1 MEENERLKFFKVCV
15 VGCGGLGGYAI
26 EMLGRL
32 GIGHI
37 TAVDGDIFT
46 ESNLNRQL
54 LCTNS
59 NLGKNKALEAM
70 ERMKAINDLIE
81 VEPIPY
87 YINED
92 NAIDILGGH
101 DVVIDALDNIETRF
115 LLQNKCEKLNI
126 PLVHGAISGWHGQ
139 ATTIFPGDK
148 TLNFIYKNNQ
158 DIPKALGNP
167 SFTPPIIASI
177 QVTEALKILLNR
189 GDLLRHKLL
198 LINLLTGDILVAAI

>member
-1 MEENERLKFFKVCV
+1 
-15 VGCGGLGGYAI
+15 
-26 EMLGRL
+26 MLGRL

-54 LCTNS
+54 LCTNLD
-59 NLGKNKALEAM
+59 LGKNKALEAM
-70 ERMKAINDLIE
+70 ERMKTINDLIK

-115 LLQNKCEKLNI
+115 LLQDKCEKLCI

-148 TLNFIYKNNQ
+148 TLNLIYKDNQ
-158 DIPKALGNP
+158 GISKILGNP
-167 SFTPPIIASI
+167 SFTPPLIASI
-177 QVTEALKILLNR
+177 QVTETLKILLNR
-189 GDLLRHKLL
+189 GELLRHKLL
-198 LINLLTGDILVAAI
+198 LINLLTCDLLVASI